1 MYLCKPE
8 SFFMNQQYYD
18 KTSPK
23 SIFEYAIPLLDHTLR
38 EMVGDKAVEGYNMSG
53 KGTLGQMVEELYY
66 HYKANS
72 NPTPDFEEAGVELKI
87 HGKPFCDIFGYCEC
101 SVNNRIF
108 ISPSSTI
115 RLHVFPRT
123 RIQSTKYSH
132 PNLWNPHRG
141 FSLTNIRANELN
153 VIYHQGNDNIVVQ
166 RLVHFSKLRA
176 SAPS

>member
-38 EMVGDKAVEGYNMSG
+38 KMVGDKAVEGY
-53 KGTLGQMVEELYY
+53 L
-66 HYKANS
+66 
-72 NPTPDFEEAGVELKI
+72 F
-87 HGKPFCDIFGYCEC
+87 IF
-101 SVNNRIF
+101 
-108 ISPSSTI
+108 PSSTI

-123 RIQSTKYSH
+123 QIQSTKYSH

-141 FSLTNIRANELN
+141 FSLTNTRANELN